1 MNNSNNHTFSENKLR
16 MLKLG
21 IWALSIVIWAVVAL
35 LFTIKI
41 DGFDSSFLPPT
52 YATING
58 LTALV
63 LVAAVMAIKKG
74 NRKLHQRLIQT
85 ALVLSVLFLVGYVL
99 RHITSESVP
108 YGNENQV
115 MRLTYFFILI
125 THVFLSIAVI
135 PLVLFTYL
143 RAYVGDFEG
152 HKKLAKITFPIW
164 LYVAVTGVVVYLMIS
179 PFY

>member
-1 MNNSNNHTFSENKLR
+1 MASVSKDKLR

-41 DGFDSSFLPPT
+41 DGFDTSFLPPT

-58 LTALV
+58 LTAVV

-74 NRKLHQRLIQT
+74 NRKLHQRLIQF

-99 RHITSESVP
+99 RHITSDPVP
-108 YGNENQV
+108 YGDKESALYWV
-115 MRLTYFFILI
+115 YLFILI

-152 HKKLAKITFPIW
+152 HKKLAKTTFPIW

>member
-1 MNNSNNHTFSENKLR
+1 

-41 DGFDSSFLPPT
+41 DGFDTSFLPPT

-58 LTALV
+58 LTAVV

-74 NRKLHQRLIQT
+74 NRKLHQRLIQF

-99 RHITSESVP
+99 RHITSDPVP
-108 YGNENQV
+108 YGDKESALYWV
-115 MRLTYFFILI
+115 YLFILI

-152 HKKLAKITFPIW
+152 HKKLAKTTFPIW

>member
-1 MNNSNNHTFSENKLR
+1 MESVSKEKLR
-16 MLKLG
+16 ALKLG
-21 IWALSIVIWAVVAL
+21 IWVLSIVIWAVVAL

-41 DGFDSSFLPPT
+41 EGFDTSFLPPT

-58 LTALV
+58 LTAIV
-63 LVAAVMAIKKG
+63 LVGAVVAIKRGK
-74 NRKLHQRLIQT
+74 RKLHERLIKF
-85 ALVLSVLFLVGYVL
+85 ALVLSVLFLLGYVI

-108 YGNENQV
+108 YGDKDSS
-115 MRLTYFFILI
+115 MYWIYIFILI

-152 HKKLAKITFPIW
+152 HKKLAKKTFPIW
-164 LYVAVTGVVVYLMIS
+164 LYVAVTGVIVYMMIS
-179 PFY
+179 PYY

>member
-1 MNNSNNHTFSENKLR
+1 
-16 MLKLG
+16 
-21 IWALSIVIWAVVAL
+21 
-35 LFTIKI
+35 
-41 DGFDSSFLPPT
+41 
-52 YATING
+52 
-58 LTALV
+58 
-63 LVAAVMAIKKG
+63 
-74 NRKLHQRLIQT
+74 
-85 ALVLSVLFLVGYVL
+85 
-99 RHITSESVP
+99 VP
-108 YGNENQV
+108 YGEKESTLYWV
-115 MRLTYFFILI
+115 YLFILI